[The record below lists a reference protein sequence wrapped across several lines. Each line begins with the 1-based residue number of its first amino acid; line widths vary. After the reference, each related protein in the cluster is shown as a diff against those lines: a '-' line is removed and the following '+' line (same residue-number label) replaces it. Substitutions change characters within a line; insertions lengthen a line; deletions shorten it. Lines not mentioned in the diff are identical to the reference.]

1 MRLPRRMQEAE
12 YRVSRADKVHRIAV
26 WIAAP
31 LVALVL
37 YYGAGRGAGL
47 MFFSLAA
54 IWFADDLSGVAVT
67 AGGGWISPL
76 KAPQVIRWVGWIL
89 FGWILF
95 SSWSAVQSR
104 RERDEERDR
113 ERLQAKPVKEWWQV
127 ED

>member
-1 MRLPRRMQEAE
+1 MQDAE
-12 YRVSRADKVHRIAV
+12 YRVSRADKIHRWAMLIAV
-26 WIAAP
+26 PAA
-31 LVALVL
+31 ALVL
-37 YYGAGRGAGL
+37 FYNSGRGAGQ
-47 MFFSLAA
+47 MFFLLAA
-54 IWFADDLSGVAVT
+54 IWFADDLSGLAVT